1 MKSLLSSSAFL
12 VLNKKLA
19 QALGLKEAILLSD
32 LISKEEYFLQNGMID
47 GWFFN
52 TEDNIQQDTTLTPY
66 QQRKALKTL
75 KNKQILEIKR
85 MGIPAKQFFKIN
97 EEQVIKF
104 LNNKTLKKS
113 TTNNKNKTI
122 KTNNKLFKK
131 PTVEEIEIYCKE
143 RNNKVNSSAFFD
155 FYESKGW
162 KVGKNSMK
170 DWKASVRTWERREQ
184 KPTYKTSKIES
195 QINEYL
201 KGKELL

>member
-1 MKSLLSSSAFL
+1 MKSLLSSTAFL

-19 QALGLKEAILLSD
+19 QSLGLKEAVLLSD
-32 LISKEEYFLQNGMID
+32 LISKEEYFLQNGMTD

-52 TEDNIQQDTTLTPY
+52 TEANIQQDTTLTPY

-85 MGIPAKQFFKIN
+85 MGVPAKQFFKIN

-104 LNNKTLKKS
+104 LDNKLLIKS
-113 TTNNKNKTI
+113 TTINKNKTI
-122 KTNNKLFKK
+122 KTINKYFKR
-131 PTVEEIEIYCKE
+131 PTVEEVEFYCKK
-143 RNNKVNSSAFFD
+143 RNNKIDSSAFVD

-162 KVGKNSMK
+162 KVGKTNMK

-184 KPTYKTSKIES
+184 KAPVKTSKLDS